1 MLTALKNKK
10 GLEKP
15 SLFYFANYSPKRSL
29 IRADLPE
36 RSRK

>member
-10 GLEKP
+10 GLENQAFFI
-15 SLFYFANYSPKRSL
+15 LRNYSPKRSL